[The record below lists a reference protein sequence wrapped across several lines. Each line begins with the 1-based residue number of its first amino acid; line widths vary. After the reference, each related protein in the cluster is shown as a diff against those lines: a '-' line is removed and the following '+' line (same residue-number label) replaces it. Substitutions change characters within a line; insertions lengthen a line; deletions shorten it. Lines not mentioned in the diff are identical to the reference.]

1 MTYQS
6 IINIVGECDI
16 KELDGG
22 ITIIDIKNPKMD
34 KLLML
39 YDYCFY
45 NLESIYKIITNQD
58 DKLKY
63 VDFIHYKLNLEAN
76 SVTQHKEGI

>member
-1 MTYQS
+1 MKYQN

-16 KELDGG
+16 KEIGG
-22 ITIIDIKNPKMD
+22 GVTSIDIKNPKMD

-45 NLESIYKIITNQD
+45 NLESIYTIITNQD

-63 VDFIHYKLNLEAN
+63 ADFIHYKLSLELN
-76 SVTQHKEGI
+76 GVTQHKEG